1 MQAFYP
7 HFGLIGRSLRGHVAP
22 KPCFLCFACRI
33 LIFGNEYAEFFFL
46 LSFHSLNSLTS
57 LCCRPAKASGG
68 SSPQDYR
75 GEMSGVETKHTT
87 FTFTKG
93 EPALVCFRGEAERT
107 SRLQANAETLL
118 QDHSTAAGG
127 GITAEVTQKSRGN
140 FVLTS
145 QGAFQRFSSRRSTTK
160 KRRRAP
166 QKS

>member
-1 MQAFYP
+1 
-7 HFGLIGRSLRGHVAP
+7 
-22 KPCFLCFACRI
+22 
-33 LIFGNEYAEFFFL
+33 
-46 LSFHSLNSLTS
+46 
-57 LCCRPAKASGG
+57 
-68 SSPQDYR
+68 
-75 GEMSGVETKHTT
+75 MSGVETKHTT

-145 QGAFQRFSSRRSTTK
+145 QGAFQRFSTRRSTTK
-160 KRRRAP
+160 KKKACAAEELARRKLNITPGGKGREQSSSPERGGGAGRR
-166 QKS
+166 S